1 MKSPFSFIVKAY
13 NERRYDNIKNVGG
26 VEFITSVSK
35 EDHISSNRFA
45 IVVETPVG
53 YKGPIQ
59 PGDQLLVHHNVFKY
73 YNDMKGVE
81 RSGKSYFKDDLF
93 FVDMDQFFM
102 YHNGERWQAHSKY
115 CFIKPIPIQDS
126 WILKPGGEEPLTGI
140 VKYTNPML
148 TKLGVKEGDE
158 VLFEPQCEYPFHIN
172 GEKIYRMFWNNIT
185 MVL

>member
-35 EDHISSNRFA
+35 EDHTSSNRFA

-115 CFIKPIPIQDS
+115 CFIKPVDAKDS
-126 WILKPGGEEPLTGI
+126 FIFKRGEEPLVGI
-140 VKYTNPML
+140 VKYGNKEL
-148 TKLGVKEGDE
+148 EALGVKEGDE
-158 VLFEPQCEYPFHIN
+158 ITFEPESEYPFFID
-172 GEKIYRMFWNNIT
+172 GEKLYRMFTKNIM

>member
-26 VEFITSVSK
+26 VEFITRVSK
-35 EDHISSNRFA
+35 EDHTSCNRFA

-102 YHNGERWQAHSKY
+102 YHNG
-115 CFIKPIPIQDS
+115 
-126 WILKPGGEEPLTGI
+126 T
-140 VKYTNPML
+140 T
-148 TKLGVKEGDE
+148 
-158 VLFEPQCEYPFHIN
+158 
-172 GEKIYRMFWNNIT
+172 
-185 MVL
+185 

>member
-35 EDHISSNRFA
+35 EDHTSSNRFA

-53 YKGPIQ
+53 YTGPIQ

-93 FVDMDQFFM
+93 LLTWISFLCIITEKGGKLIVNTVLSNPWMLKILLSLKEVK
-102 YHNGERWQAHSKY
+102 NRW
-115 CFIKPIPIQDS
+115 
-126 WILKPGGEEPLTGI
+126 
-140 VKYTNPML
+140 
-148 TKLGVKEGDE
+148 
-158 VLFEPQCEYPFHIN
+158 
-172 GEKIYRMFWNNIT
+172 
-185 MVL
+185 